1 MSRRLTILSDLRSAQ
16 WNGDRGIAAYS
27 QSLVLQLCRE
37 YPEHRHL
44 FLWDDRLP
52 PPPRTSELA
61 EHGEWWLE
69 STLADG
75 FDGRIDCLL
84 TTCFFLPSFGRGSEY
99 TFPDWLRLH
108 QPHRLG
114 IVYDLI
120 PYLFQERYF
129 PTPQSRGLYLQSLR
143 LMREYDHLFAISQ
156 ATRHDTIRHAGIDA
170 ARVHCV
176 YGDIDQRKRAII
188 ENGGDDGAAERHGL
202 RRPFCLYIGG
212 EDWRKN
218 MDGMVR
224 AFGLFQ
230 RRHPDHQLAIVCT
243 LTAER
248 IAELQSLASSLG
260 ISPGSMVCT
269 GYVSDEELV
278 GILRQAEMMVFPS
291 LYEGLGLP
299 ILEAH
304 GCSVPVVGSNTSSV
318 AELVITELSCDPLQP
333 KSIAAAMERLYS
345 TPALRAQSVAQGQ
358 QLLAM
363 LGWKPAAAAVM
374 ATMTD
379 RPRGRP
385 LATGSALAVVVA
397 EPSAGSGSDLGA
409 GLESAAWQTDFFV
422 AGSGP
427 SVAAAQPLLAD
438 NRILPVEVLR
448 KALDIGCYGTVLF
461 VLGHSAADVPVLKAL
476 MQTRLGCRS
485 RRIAYLH
492 DGDLNAL
499 VEAFLEQ
506 PLSMEGEAA
515 GQDRVPWMRGTNE
528 PASAAGRSLR
538 FLVETGA
545 LDGIL
550 VASHD
555 LCDALRAVLG
565 SDAKSWTID
574 VATPET
580 LGATLCGMPGMP
592 RAVALVSRD

>member
-1 MSRRLTILSDLRSAQ
+1 MPRRLTILSDLRSAQ
-16 WNGDRGIAAYS
+16 WNGDRGIAAYA
-27 QSLVLQLCRE
+27 QSLVLQMCRDFA
-37 YPEHRHL
+37 EHRHI

-52 PPPRTSELA
+52 PPLRTSELA

-69 STLADG
+69 PALADG
-75 FDGRIDCLL
+75 FDGRIDSVL
-84 TTCFFLPSFGRGSEY
+84 TTCFFLPSFGRGSAY
-99 TFPDWLRLH
+99 TFPHWLKLH

-120 PYLFQERYF
+120 PHLFPERYF
-129 PTPQSRGLYLQSLR
+129 PTPQSRGPYLQALR
-143 LMREYDHLFAISQ
+143 LMREYDQLFAISQ
-156 ATRHDTIRHAGIDA
+156 ATRHDTIRWAGVDA
-170 ARVHCV
+170 ARVRCV
-176 YGDIDQRKRAII
+176 YGDIDHRKRAII
-188 ENGGDDGAAERHGL
+188 EAGGDAGAAECHGL
-202 RRPFCLYIGG
+202 RQPFSVYIGG

-224 AFGLFQ
+224 AFAHFQ

-248 IAELQSLASSLG
+248 INELQGLASSLG
-260 ISPGSMVCT
+260 IPPGSVVCT
-269 GYVSDEELV
+269 GYVSDDELI

-304 GCSVPVVGSNTSSV
+304 GCGVPVVGSNTSSV
-318 AELVITELSCDPLQP
+318 AELVIPELSCDPRQP
-333 KSIAAAMERLYS
+333 ESIAATMERLHS

-358 QLLAM
+358 KLLAR

-374 ATMTD
+374 ATLTD

-385 LATGSALAVVVA
+385 LATGSALAVVTA
-397 EPSAGSGSDLGA
+397 ESPAGSGSKLGA

-427 SVAAAQPLLAD
+427 RVAASQPLLAD

-448 KALDIGCYGTVLF
+448 KALDIGSYGTVLF

-476 MQTRLGCRS
+476 MQTRLGCRP

-506 PLSMEGEAA
+506 PPSMEAGAA
-515 GQDRVPWMRGTNE
+515 SQDGVPWMRGTNE
-528 PASAAGRSLR
+528 PASAAGWSLR

-555 LCDALRAVLG
+555 RCDALRTVLG
-565 SDAKSWTID
+565 SDAKSLTIN
-574 VATPET
+574 VATPEM
-580 LGATLCGMPGMP
+580 LGAALCGMPGMP
-592 RAVALVSRD
+592 HAAATVSRG

>member
-1 MSRRLTILSDLRSAQ
+1 VISGQRSGI
-16 WNGDRGIAAYS
+16 WIAASPPTLRAWCCNCAGIIRNTVICFSGTTGYHRPCGPRNS
-27 QSLVLQLCRE
+27 Q
-37 YPEHRHL
+37 
-44 FLWDDRLP
+44 
-52 PPPRTSELA
+52 
-61 EHGEWWLE
+61 HGEWWLE
-69 STLADG
+69 SSLAAGCDS
-75 FDGRIDCLL
+75 RIDSVL
-84 TTCFFLPSFGRGSEY
+84 TTCFFMPQFGRGSEY
-99 TFPDWLRLH
+99 IFPHWLKLH

-114 IVYDLI
+114 VVYDLI
-120 PYLFQERYF
+120 PHLFPEKYF
-129 PTPQSRGLYLQSLR
+129 PTPQSRGPWLQALR

-156 ATRHDTIRHAGIDA
+156 ATRHDTIRHAGVDPT
-170 ARVHCV
+170 RVHCV
-176 YGDIDQRKRAII
+176 YGDIDHSKRVLI
-188 ENGGDDGAAERHGL
+188 EAGSDPGAAARFGL
-202 RRPFCLYIGG
+202 RQPFSMYVGG

-218 MDGMVR
+218 MAGMVR
-224 AFGLFQ
+224 AFGHFQ
-230 RRHPDHQLAIVCT
+230 RHHPDHQLAIVCT
-243 LTAER
+243 LAAER
-248 IAELQSLASSLG
+248 IAELKVLAESLG
-260 ISPGSMVCT
+260 LRPGAVVCT
-269 GYVSDEELV
+269 GYVSNEELI
-278 GILRQAEMMVFPS
+278 GILRQAEMMVFPP

-299 ILEAH
+299 VLEAY
-304 GCSVPVVGSNTSSV
+304 GCGVPVVGSNTSSV
-318 AELVITELSCDPLQP
+318 AELVIPELSCDPREP
-333 KSIAAAMERLYS
+333 ESIAAAMERLQS
-345 TPALRAQSVAQGQ
+345 TPALRERSVAYGQ
-358 QLLAM
+358 KLLGM

-374 ATMTD
+374 ATLTD
-379 RPRGRP
+379 RPLGP
-385 LATGSALAVVVA
+385 PTAATGAALAVA
-397 EPSAGSGSDLGA
+397 AAKPPAGM
-409 GLESAAWQTDFFV
+409 ESAEWRTDFFV

-427 SVAAAQPLLAD
+427 RVAASQPLLSG
-438 NRILPVEVLR
+438 NRILPAEVLR
-448 KALDIGCYGTVLF
+448 KALDIGSHATVLF
-461 VLGHSAADVPVLKAL
+461 VLGNSTADVPVLKAL

-592 RAVALVSRD
+592 GMPRAVALVSHG